1 MNARNRDA
9 GKSRSVAW
17 AAIVIAVVV
26 GPLATP
32 ARTEVIGSWD
42 FSSGSL
48 VGTAGSQ
55 VRLRHAPL
63 TPAYSN
69 YSAAYAYYRA
79 TIDPSLPALQSAPS
93 LAYGTTDSFGIQSLG
108 AASRTVLRVPDAR
121 GAGQFTGLVADFDR
135 SGQGKVNRYSV
146 IMDVLIPQTTF
157 NETNR
162 WISLFQPRANA
173 DGLLFADTN
182 LNGSGGY
189 DFGVANGYVGG
200 FQPDVWQRVAL
211 VIDLEAQA
219 GQPRYMTYLNG
230 LAKAAIETPGADRD
244 PAIDGPLSIGRLT
257 DSNPR
262 QAPTLFNNL
271 ADASKTTL
279 FFFNDEDFDLG
290 TLYVAN
296 LQFRDTAMSA
306 GEIAALGGPTA
317 AAIAVPEPASI
328 VIAGSALLGLGG
340 AARWRQRTASSR
352 QGRRNRACG

>member
-1 MNARNRDA
+1 MNASRNYVA
-9 GKSRSVAW
+9 GW
-17 AAIVIAVVV
+17 AALVIAAVA
-26 GPLATP
+26 GPLAAP
-32 ARTEVIGSWD
+32 AHAEVIGNWE

-48 VGTAGSQ
+48 AGTAGSQ

-63 TPAYSN
+63 TPAYGN
-69 YSAAYAYYRA
+69 YAAAYAYYRA
-79 TIDPSLPALQSAPS
+79 TVNPSLPALQSVPS
-93 LAYGTTDSFGIQSLG
+93 LAYGTTGSFGIQPLG
-108 AASRTVLRVPDAR
+108 DAGRTVLRVPDAR

-135 SGQGKVNRYSV
+135 SGPGKVNRYSV

-230 LAKAAIETPGADRD
+230 VAKAKIETPGTERD
-244 PAIDGPLSIGRLT
+244 PAIDGPLSLGRLT
-257 DSNPR
+257 DSNPW

-296 LQFRDTAMSA
+296 LHFRDTAMSA
-306 GEIAALGGPTA
+306 GDVFALGGPTA

-328 VIAGSALLGLGG
+328 VIAGSALLCLAG